1 MTYALID
8 PPQAEALTLGQVKAH
23 LRIDTPAEDGLLQ
36 QLIATAREHLE
47 RETGLCLL
55 RQKLRLYL
63 DRWPKDGVI
72 QIVRGPVQ
80 AIDAVTVYGSDGT
93 PLRLSLND
101 HLLDGQARPARLWLK
116 CPPEPG
122 RAVNG
127 IEIDFTA
134 GFGESG
140 ADVPDPLKRA
150 MLMHIALMHSHRGAL
165 SPEQQPGGV
174 PEGYERLLAAYRMRR
189 L

>member
-1 MTYALID
+1 MTYALIE
-8 PPQAEALTLGQVKAH
+8 PPQAEVLTLGQVKAH
-23 LRIDTPAEDGLLQ
+23 LRIDTSAEDDLLQ

-63 DRWPKDGVI
+63 DRWPKDGVV
-72 QIVRGPVQ
+72 QIIRGPVQ
-80 AIDAVTVYGSDGT
+80 AIDAATIYEADGK
-93 PLRLSLND
+93 PVNVSLDD
-101 HLLDGQARPARLWLK
+101 HLLDGQARPARLWLRS
-116 CPPEPG
+116 PPLPG
-122 RAVNG
+122 QAVNG

-140 ADVPDPLKRA
+140 AEVPDPLKRA
-150 MLMHIALMHSHRGAL
+150 MLMHIALMYAYRGVLA
-165 SPEQQPGGV
+165 PEQQPGGV